1 MRGGRIFIL
10 LGFLLIVL
18 VVLAALFLPQ
28 LLQPSRSINAQQTV
42 VPTPVTEE
50 KVIIV
55 TQRVPRGTI
64 LSDSVL
70 GTVTIPKDLMI
81 PGMFTDMA
89 AVVGRKAKFDLDA
102 GILINSNM
110 LVDISGLLSE
120 IGSNWALAIPP
131 GKVAISIPISKLS
144 AVSYAPRRGD
154 HVDVIATFL
163 MVDLDTDFQ
172 TLLPNGAAAGV
183 FPPFGADG
191 FTTKSK
197 STNDLATGRAMTGEI
212 EASGRNT
219 NLVGQIVGPSM
230 GKVIID
236 PVLGHPFYQV
246 PNTSDLS
253 PTGTNQRP
261 RLVSQ
266 TILKNVVILRV
277 GNFPTEEED
286 AQKASYEPQAGPT
299 PLTTSPA
306 PGAQPLT
313 SIQPSLQQGVQV
325 AQTPLSP
332 PPPPDMITLIV
343 SPQDAISI
351 NYLLFANVPLT
362 MVLRSAGDEVISST
376 EAVTLQYLLDHYNI
390 PVPVKLPY
398 GMAPRLDALSPTLA
412 PQYTPQP

>member
-1 MRGGRIFIL
+1 MRGGRVFVL
-10 LGFLLIVL
+10 LGLVLIAL
-18 VVLAALFLPQ
+18 VVLAAIFLPQ
-28 LLQPSRSINAQQTV
+28 LLQPSKPTSAQQTV
-42 VPTPVTEE
+42 VLTPITEE

-64 LSDSVL
+64 LNETVL

-89 AVVGRKAKFDLDA
+89 AVVGRKAKFDMDA
-102 GILINSNM
+102 GILLNSNM
-110 LVDISGLLSE
+110 LVDIIGLLAE
-120 IGSNWALAIPP
+120 TGSNWALAIPP

-172 TLLPNGAAAGV
+172 TLLPNGAAQGV
-183 FPPFGADG
+183 YPPFGAEG
-191 FTTKSK
+191 YTTKSK
-197 STNDLATGRAMTGEI
+197 STNDIATGRAMTGEI
-212 EASGRNT
+212 EALGRNN

-246 PNTSDLS
+246 PNTSDIS

-277 GNFPTEEED
+277 GNFPTEEEE
-286 AQKASYEPQAGPT
+286 AQKVSLQPQTSPT
-299 PLTTSPA
+299 PLGTPPA
-306 PGAQPLT
+306 PGVQPIAP
-313 SIQPSLQQGVQV
+313 IQPGPQQGGQA
-325 AQTPLSP
+325 AQTPLP
-332 PPPPDMITLIV
+332 PPPPDVITLIV

-362 MVLRSAGDEVISST
+362 MVLRSAGDEATSST

-390 PVPVKLPY
+390 PVPDKLPY
-398 GMAPRLDALSPTLA
+398 GMAPRQDTLAPTLA